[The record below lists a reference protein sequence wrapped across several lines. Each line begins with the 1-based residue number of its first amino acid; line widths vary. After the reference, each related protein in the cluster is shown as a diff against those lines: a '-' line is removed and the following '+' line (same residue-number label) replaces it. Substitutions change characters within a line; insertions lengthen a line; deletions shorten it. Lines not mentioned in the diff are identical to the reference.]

1 MMSNDDSFSNIAPGA
16 EQDKSNDVPKSNIED
31 LNLDEKSILKED
43 LKKASDTSPKPSSSK
58 QKKTYDVD

>member
-43 LKKASDTSPKPSSSK
+43 LKQASDTSPKPSSSK